1 MSYTYS
7 YKINSVKLKDET
19 NHEGVTL
26 NRAVYQTYWTITGTN
41 SAGQSASWSGATP
54 LSAAN
59 VPAGSFVAFDDL
71 TEAQVVG
78 WIQNIVESDAGYLA
92 HINER
97 LDDEIEREFGGI
109 EEVENNALPWA
120 TEDDPAAPDPDFNP
134 DAATDPAPAEETP
147 TE

>member
-78 WIQNIVESDAGYLA
+78 WIQNIVENDAGYLA

-120 TEDDPAAPDPDFNP
+120 TEEDAPAPDPQGP
-134 DAATDPAPAEETP
+134 TDPAPAEDTVEETP
-147 TE
+147 SE

>member
-1 MSYTYS
+1 MSYTYE

-19 NHEGVTL
+19 NHEGTTL

-41 SAGQSASWSGATP
+41 SSGQSGSWSGATP

-59 VPAGSFVAFDDL
+59 VPASSFVPFEDL
-71 TEAQVVG
+71 TEDKVVG
-78 WIQNIVESDAGYLA
+78 WIRNIVENDAGYLA

-97 LDDEIEREFGGI
+97 IEDEIERQFGGI

-120 TEDDPAAPDPDFNP
+120 TADDPAAPDPTFNP
-134 DAATDPAPAEETP
+134 DAPADPDPAEE
-147 TE
+147 

>member
-7 YKINSVKLKDET
+7 YSINSLKLKDET
-19 NHEGVTL
+19 NHEGATL

-41 SAGQSASWSGATP
+41 SAGQSATWSGATP

-71 TEAQVVG
+71 TESVVTG
-78 WIQNIVESDAGYLA
+78 WIQSIVEADGAYLG

-97 LDDEIEREFGGI
+97 LDEEIEREFGGI
-109 EEVENNALPWA
+109 EEVESKALPWA
-120 TEDDPAAPDPDFNP
+120 PVVDAEADAAEEPDPASEAAPD
-134 DAATDPAPAEETP
+134 
-147 TE
+147 